1 MDAQKFGSFIAALRK
16 EKKMTQAELGQIL
29 HVTDKAVSKW
39 ERGIGLPDINLIEP
53 LADALGVSVLEIMK
67 SEKIE
72 ARPITDSEA
81 SEAIINSFDMVKE
94 QRKQERKNI
103 IKIVLIVFAITAV
116 VLLID
121 SLAAAG
127 IGIFFVFVF
136 LPLACFIGGLSL
148 LVYGLIRKKKKLPCT
163 QAIVAGL
170 ILLLLLMFIFAF
182 FFIGGILGLSP
193 TPT

>member
-1 MDAQKFGSFIAALRK
+1 MDAQKFGSFISSLRK
-16 EKKMTQAELGQIL
+16 ERKMTQADLGQIL

-72 ARPITDSEA
+72 ARPIADSEA
-81 SEAIINSFDMVKE
+81 SEAIINSFDMVNE

-103 IKIVLIVFAITAV
+103 LKIVLTVLAVTAG

-121 SLAAAG
+121 SLATAD
-127 IGIFFVFVF
+127 IGMFFVFVF
-136 LPLACFIGGLSL
+136 LPLVCFIGGLSL
-148 LVYGLIRKKKKLPCT
+148 LVYGLIRKKKRLPCT
-163 QAIVAGL
+163 QAVVAGL
-170 ILLLLLMFIFAF
+170 ILLLLLIAVFAF
-182 FFIGGILGLSP
+182 FFISGILGLGP